1 MSFQNFFGNRMAS
14 FVILFRC
21 LFHVELTAK
30 NTIIDVSL
38 TQILSQG
45 HYRKTDYYYDVLLM
59 KRALVLQVCVWGGG
73 GGYTYF
79 TGHIGTSVWQ
89 TLKPLSFIS
98 ACVMNLGKPDWY
110 HPSHSN
116 KPGSM
121 WISISQIP
129 IPKRRKVY
137 FTLWRSSVK
146 YIARFDNLAI
156 TATHKCETNLL
167 KYLWRFLHILM
178 MERCRYGL
186 LVHPFLSA
194 LRQ

>member
-1 MSFQNFFGNRMAS
+1 MSFQNFFCNRMAS
-14 FVILFRC
+14 FVILFCC

-38 TQILSQG
+38 KKILSRG
-45 HYRKTDYYYDVLLM
+45 HYKLL
-59 KRALVLQVCVWGGG
+59 LLWCINDETCCIFTGVCVGGG

-79 TGHIGTSVWQ
+79 TGQIGTSVWQ

-129 IPKRRKVY
+129 IPKRRKAY
-137 FTLWRSSVK
+137 FTPWRLSVK
-146 YIARFDNLAI
+146 YIARFDNLSI
-156 TATHKCETNLL
+156 TATHKFETNLL